1 MSEAVKKVSSGNPEL
16 DVILKG
22 GCPHDRVCLVEGVP
36 GSGKTTLAFQF
47 LLEGTRT
54 GEAGLYVTFSESTR
68 ELQQVAESHGWTLE
82 GIKLL
87 ELGALKEKLL
97 PEAQYTLFHPAE
109 MELSETTQRVIEEV
123 NRTKPLR
130 VVVDS
135 LSEIRLIAREP
146 LRYRRQVL
154 ALKEILS
161 KFGCT
166 VLFLED
172 RTSGQDMLLES
183 IAHGVLLLEREQAE
197 YGGIRRKLQV
207 VKMRAVEFLDGYH
220 DFAIRRGGLQV
231 FPRLVA
237 SRTRKTIGPAP
248 NGTLASGNAQLD
260 SLIGSGLPWGTGVL
274 VVGPAGT
281 GKSSLAANF
290 AWSAASKGHRVS
302 IFLFEELS
310 ATYLERAKNL
320 GLDLYPYLKSG
331 LVEISQVDPA
341 ELTPGEF
348 AYKVCRKVDDDK
360 TRFVL
365 IDSLNGYMNAMT
377 NERFLLVQ
385 MHELLSYLNERGAI
399 TMLVAT
405 QHGVIGGTEGSPFE
419 LTYLADLVIML
430 RYFEAASTVRQAI
443 SVLKNRRSAH
453 ERTIREFEISPK
465 GIRIGEPLHDFR
477 GILTGVPVFEGK
489 SGDLLRK

>member
-1 MSEAVKKVSSGNPEL
+1 VSEAVKKVSSGNPEL
-16 DVILKG
+16 DAILKG
-22 GCPHDRVCLVEGVP
+22 GFPHDRVCLVEGVP

-47 LLEGTRT
+47 LLDGTRA
-54 GEAGLYVTFSESTR
+54 GEPGLYVTFSESMR
-68 ELQQVAESHGWTLE
+68 ELQQVADSHGWSLD
-82 GIKLL
+82 GVKLL
-87 ELGALKEKLL
+87 ELGALGEKLL
-97 PEAQYTLFHPAE
+97 PESQYTVFHPAE

-123 NRTKPLR
+123 NKTKPRR
-130 VVVDS
+130 VVIDS

-172 RTSGQDMLLES
+172 RTAGQDMLLES
-183 IAHGVLLLEREQAE
+183 IAHGVVLLEREQAE

-207 VKMRAVEFLDGYH
+207 VKMRAVDFLDGYH

-237 SRTRKTIGPAP
+237 SLSRKAVKPALD
-248 NGTLASGNAQLD
+248 GTLSSDNPQLD
-260 SLIGSGLPWGTGVL
+260 ALMGSGLPWGTGVL

-281 GKSSLAANF
+281 GKSTLASNF
-290 AWSAASKGHRVS
+290 VWSAASKGHRAS
-302 IFLFEELS
+302 IYLFEELI
-310 ATYLERAKNL
+310 ATFLERAKKL
-320 GLDLYPYLKSG
+320 GMDLEPHIKSG

-348 AYKVCRKVDDDK
+348 AHRVCRKVDEAN

-365 IDSLNGYMNAMT
+365 IDSLNGYMNAMA

-405 QHGVIGGTEGSPFE
+405 QHGVIGGSEGSPFE

-443 SVLKNRRSAH
+443 SILKNRRSAH
-453 ERTIREFEISPK
+453 ERTIREFEISKK

-477 GILTGVPVFEGK
+477 GILTGVPVYEGK
-489 SGDLLRK
+489 SSDLLRK